1 MSGISLPK
9 TLKIY
14 CKPDGLCTNP
24 YSSGLPVAKN
34 PNAEIASL
42 PKHILLALEA
52 NQELAWKQ
60 SGTQ

>member
-1 MSGISLPK
+1 MFSISLPK

-14 CKPDGLCTNP
+14 CKAEGLCTNP
-24 YSSGLPVAKN
+24 YASGLPVAKN

-42 PKHILLALEA
+42 PKHILLTLEA
-52 NQELAWKQ
+52 NQDLAWKQ